1 MFVAPSYGSL
11 AAPVLTSPGSGVSVN
26 AAPVFQWNAV
36 PGADHYSFQVAA
48 TNSFSPFLYSVDTQ
62 NTRATVDK
70 VLQNKTYYW
79 RVQAVTAA
87 GAKGPWS
94 SVRSF
99 VMAWSQQAQPQ
110 SPLQNA
116 TITYPNPLLLNW
128 TAVPGAD
135 TYELT
140 VARHADLTNP
150 IDNTMPVTTEA
161 TAYALPER
169 LTDGTYYW
177 GVTPVDAEGHEGT
190 PSDVFQFTYSWPS
203 LTTAGANSVAPTLT
217 VTDLN
222 PDPNVFDPQL
232 SWTPIDGASYYK
244 VDVSSDSGFSS
255 GSIVCCTDQTV
266 ATTMTPTTLLP
277 SSQAY
282 YWRVTPYDAE
292 NKAGTPVVWSDGQGD
307 PQTFTITFDTASG
320 IPGLS
325 MRDSSFAQ
333 VPWVASDPNATNTP
347 IVGWDDVP
355 GAAYYEVQVSP
366 FTGTKCDW
374 ATIDWD
380 VSTITTAWTPLG
392 DQHNVGASPV
402 PLPPSSPIQLS
413 TDLQGLATNGAYCV
427 RVKAHRDTVEGTWS
441 MIGDGSAPSFTFSG
455 YPTGTDV
462 SANGYLPAADYLPI
476 QTGSSDMPVFTWKP
490 IAGYQSYYVVVATD
504 RTFTN
509 IKDYAF
515 TKVPAYAPRAGML
528 GIRAYPNGTYYWA
541 VLPAENADG
550 TGVSADPG
558 IQANEPSESFTRQV
572 PVTTLS
578 AANVMGLGPVFQW
591 SPVQGALDYHVQI
604 SDTSDF
610 SKLSPPDG
618 LDVHVDETSY
628 TAGSTLPAN
637 QTIWW
642 RVEAEGEGNNNAVLG
657 LGRSAVGTFSTTLDA
672 PSFSA
677 PTAYANANSGD
688 QIPVWRWNSVD
699 GAASYWIDLICPA
712 GASCGDG
719 GVDTTAVVMYH
730 STGTTPFQ
738 WRVRAE
744 FPTVQ
749 FGIAEP
755 LQPVDG
761 PYTAKQ
767 NFTPTISAPTG
778 ATATAT
784 GAHTFSAQWTP
795 KSDVK
800 KYLVEVSTSNAT
812 GADGSFSGTLVD
824 QIITETPNAA
834 PTMLALGTPPGLYTN
849 GGTLYWHV
857 AAEDDS
863 GNLGAFTTTGTFA
876 LPMKIVVA
884 SATNYLA
891 HAQTTTITVT
901 TKDSKGHALSGVN
914 VKVSGDGV
922 TATSKKSVSGKVTFK
937 VKPKRSNGT
946 VTFTATK
953 SGLQTGT
960 LTLPVY

>member
-1 MFVAPSYGSL
+1 MP
-11 AAPVLTSPGSGVSVN
+11 
-26 AAPVFQWNAV
+26 
-36 PGADHYSFQVAA
+36 
-48 TNSFSPFLYSVDTQ
+48 
-62 NTRATVDK
+62 
-70 VLQNKTYYW
+70 
-79 RVQAVTAA
+79 
-87 GAKGPWS
+87 
-94 SVRSF
+94 
-99 VMAWSQQAQPQ
+99 
-110 SPLQNA
+110 
-116 TITYPNPLLLNW
+116 
-128 TAVPGAD
+128 
-135 TYELT
+135 
-140 VARHADLTNP
+140 DLTNP

-169 LTDGTYYW
+169 LHRRHLLLGRDA
-177 GVTPVDAEGHEGT
+177 VDAEGHEGT

-203 LTTAGANSVAPTLT
+203 LTSAGANRVAPTLT

-222 PDPNVFDPQL
+222 PDPNVFDPQF

-244 VDVSSDSGFSS
+244 VDVSSDAGFSS

-277 SSQAY
+277 SSQALLLAGDAV
-282 YWRVTPYDAE
+282 RRREQGRDARSCGRTARATRRPSRSRSTPAR
-292 NKAGTPVVWSDGQGD
+292 AC
-307 PQTFTITFDTASG
+307 
-320 IPGLS
+320 PGLS

-333 VPWVASDPNATNTP
+333 VPWVANDPNATDTP

-413 TDLQGLATNGAYCV
+413 TDLQGLSTNGAYCV
-427 RVKAHRDTVEGTWS
+427 RVKAHRDKNTDDDSVDGTWS
-441 MIGDGSAPSFTFSG
+441 TIGDGSAPSFTFSG

-558 IQANEPSESFTRQV
+558 NQASEPSESFTRQV

-578 AANVMGLGPVFQW
+578 AADVTGLGPVFQW

-642 RVEAEGEGNNNAVLG
+642 RVEAEGEGNNNTPLG

-712 GASCGDG
+712 GAIVRRRRRRHDGRRHVPLDGHDAVPVAGAG
-719 GVDTTAVVMYH
+719 GVPDRPVRPRRAAAAGRRPLHGEAELHADDLGPDRGDRNRDRRAHVLRAV
-730 STGTTPFQ
+730 
-738 WRVRAE
+738 
-744 FPTVQ
+744 
-749 FGIAEP
+749 
-755 LQPVDG
+755 D
-761 PYTAKQ
+761 
-767 NFTPTISAPTG
+767 
-778 ATATAT
+778 
-784 GAHTFSAQWTP
+784 AQ
-795 KSDVK
+795 VGCK

-824 QIITETPNAA
+824 QIITETPERRADACMSLYAA
-834 PTMLALGTPPGLYTN
+834 RARTRTAARSTGTSPPRT
-849 GGTLYWHV
+849 TR
-857 AAEDDS
+857 D
-863 GNLGAFTTTGTFA
+863 NLGAFSTTGTFA

-884 SATNYLA
+884 STTVYLA

-901 TKDSKGHALSGVN
+901 TKDSKGHAISGRHREGVRRRRHRHLEE
-914 VKVSGDGV
+914 VRLRQGHVQAEAEEVRRHRHLHRHEVRSADRHAHPAGVLIRRGCGRTPSLLGRGPGRAAPAGGEGSRPRRREPADEHGQQGEDGDRDHEAG
-922 TATSKKSVSGKVTFK
+922 ADDHAADHRGC
-937 VKPKRSNGT
+937 GI
-946 VTFTATK
+946 
-953 SGLQTGT
+953 Q
-960 LTLPVY
+960 